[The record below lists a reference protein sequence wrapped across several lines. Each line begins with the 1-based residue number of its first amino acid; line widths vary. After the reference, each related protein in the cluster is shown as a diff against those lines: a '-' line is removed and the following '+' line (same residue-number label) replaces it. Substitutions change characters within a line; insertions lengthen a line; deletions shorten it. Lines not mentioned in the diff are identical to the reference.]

1 MACIKSLFSDPH
13 FAQYLVFQ
21 PERHYSDADTTMRLW
36 HDMHTGKWWWNTQ
49 KDLFESGAQNATI
62 IPIIISTDQTKL
74 TLFKDKVAY
83 PVYLTIGNLPKE
95 IRKNHLPKV
104 RSYWLTCL

>member
-1 MACIKSLFSDPH
+1 MACIKSLFGDPH

-21 PERHYSDADTTMRLW
+21 PEQHYSDADTTMCLW
-36 HDMHTGKWWWNTQ
+36 HDMHTGKWWWNTH
-49 KDLFESGAQNATI
+49 KNLFESRAQNATI

-83 PVYLTIGNLPKE
+83 AVYLTIGNLPKE
-95 IRKNHLPKV
+95 IRKN
-104 RSYWLTCL
+104 RSEEQRSELQ